1 MNYSIRN
8 LVIAGGLAIVA
19 IVAVLIYTSNVQQAA
34 KAGQARVKV
43 YVARVDVPAGTTAE
57 DAIARVAV
65 SLTGKERARTL
76 LS

>member
-1 MNYSIRN
+1 MKELQTPRANHLN
-8 LVIAGGLAIVA
+8 
-19 IVAVLIYTSNVQQAA
+19 
-34 KAGQARVKV
+34 
-43 YVARVDVPAGTTAE
+43 PAE